1 MAKIVFY
8 GTKPWEQEY
17 LTGALK
23 GHRLDFYA
31 EHLDEETKLPETS
44 DAEVISVFVDSDISK
59 KVLDRFPELKFIV
72 TRSTGFDHI
81 DLETCTERG
90 IKVANVPSY
99 GDNTVAE
106 YVFALILALSRKI
119 YIAYEQV
126 REEGDF
132 SYDALQGFDLLGK
145 TMGVIGTGRIGR
157 YTAQIANGFGM
168 RVLAYDITPDSKFAR
183 KNNVRYV
190 SLEELLK
197 ESDIVSLHVP
207 YMKETHHLL
216 NKDKMAMMKKGAYLI
231 NTSRGAVVDTQ
242 ALVVALKDGQLG
254 GAGLDVLE
262 EEEAVKDEVEFLLN
276 QKVTEHDLRDVIAN
290 HILIDIPNVIITPHT
305 AFNTKEALMRILDTT
320 IGNINS
326 YLKRRPQNCV
336 N

>member
-1 MAKIVFY
+1 MAKIAFY
-8 GTKPWEQEY
+8 GVQPWEQEY
-17 LTGALK
+17 LERSLQKHQLT
-23 GHRLDFYA
+23 FCPEY
-31 EHLDEETKLPETS
+31 LDEKKSLERS
-44 DAEVISVFVDSDISK
+44 DTEIISVFVDSNVSK
-59 KVLDRFPELKFIV
+59 KIIDLFPSLKFIA

-81 DLETCTERG
+81 DLETCKERG
-90 IKVANVPSY
+90 IAVSNVPSY

-145 TMGVIGTGRIGR
+145 TMGVIGTGRIGK
-157 YTAQIANGFGM
+157 YTARIAKGFGM
-168 RVLAYDITPDSKFAR
+168 RVLAYDIMPDRKFAR
-183 KNNVRYV
+183 KIGVTYV

-197 ESDIVSLHVP
+197 ESDIVSIHVP
-207 YMKETHHLL
+207 YAKETHHLIDK
-216 NKDKMAMMKKGAYLI
+216 NKMALMKKGAYLI

-242 ALVVALKDGQLG
+242 ALVVALKSGQLS

-262 EEEAVKDEVEFLLN
+262 EEDAIKDEVEFLLN
-276 QKVTEHDLRDVIAN
+276 KKVTEHDLRNVIAN
-290 HILIDIPNVIITPHT
+290 HILVDIPNVIITPHT

-320 IGNINS
+320 VANINS
-326 YLKRRPQNCV
+326 YLKRKPQNCV